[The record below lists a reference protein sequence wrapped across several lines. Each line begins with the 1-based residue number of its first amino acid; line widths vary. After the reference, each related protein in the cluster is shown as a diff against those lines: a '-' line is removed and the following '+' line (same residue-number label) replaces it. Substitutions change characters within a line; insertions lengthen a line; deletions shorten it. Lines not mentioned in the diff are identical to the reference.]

1 MFGETLHCG
10 ELIKRLS
17 DALGR
22 KANNTLM
29 CDDVTLSQI
38 KVLATISEAADET
51 ITLKELEK
59 HFEVK
64 QATMAGIAARLEKK
78 GMIEGFYDSNDKR
91 IKHVKL
97 TAKGEE
103 ICKTARA
110 SMDENERE
118 LLKTLNDDEKEQL
131 RNLLQRVYDS
141 IKSC

>member
-1 MFGETLHCG
+1 
-10 ELIKRLS
+10 
-17 DALGR
+17 
-22 KANNTLM
+22 
-29 CDDVTLSQI
+29 
-38 KVLATISEAADET
+38 
-51 ITLKELEK
+51 
-59 HFEVK
+59 
-64 QATMAGIAARLEKK
+64 MAGIAARLEKN

-118 LLKTLNDDEKEQL
+118 LLKALNDDEKRQL
-131 RNLLQRVYDS
+131 RNLLQKVYDS

>member
-1 MFGETLHCG
+1 MMSPFR
-10 ELIKRLS
+10 RLRS
-17 DALGR
+17 
-22 KANNTLM
+22 
-29 CDDVTLSQI
+29 SQ
-38 KVLATISEAADET
+38 LSEAADET

-64 QATMAGIAARLEKK
+64 QAMMAGIAARLEKK

-141 IKSC
+141 IKS

>member
-1 MFGETLHCG
+1 
-10 ELIKRLS
+10 
-17 DALGR
+17 
-22 KANNTLM
+22 
-29 CDDVTLSQI
+29 
-38 KVLATISEAADET
+38 
-51 ITLKELEK
+51 
-59 HFEVK
+59 
-64 QATMAGIAARLEKK
+64 MAGIAARLEKK

-141 IKSC
+141 IKLC